1 MLMAKTKR
9 SSEGQAGK
17 PTGKKTLSSV
27 AEGKLSS
34 GLYAFIARHPLF
46 EGLGTRQLEAL
57 ADLTMETRFV
67 PGEYLFRRQDP
78 ANRFYLILEGKV
90 ELELA
95 STKDGMRVIQMA
107 GPGDCLGLTWLFEP
121 YSFHLSARTVEPTR
135 AIFFYGTK
143 LRQRCEDDHD
153 LGYEIVKRVAEAAIQ
168 RLSAFQQN
176 FQQRTAS
183 SEKLGSFLVSDANEA
198 ASLRKQPRI

>member
-1 MLMAKTKR
+1 
-9 SSEGQAGK
+9 
-17 PTGKKTLSSV
+17 
-27 AEGKLSS
+27 
-34 GLYAFIARHPLF
+34 
-46 EGLGTRQLEAL
+46 LEAL